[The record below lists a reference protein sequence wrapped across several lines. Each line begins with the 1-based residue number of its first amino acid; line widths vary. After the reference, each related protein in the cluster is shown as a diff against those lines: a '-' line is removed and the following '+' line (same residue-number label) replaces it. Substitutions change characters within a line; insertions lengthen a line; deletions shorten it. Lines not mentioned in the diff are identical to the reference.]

1 MRAAQG
7 GPPDASPPIPHAP
20 SQLIGGP
27 EALDGKKQIG
37 ETLGVMTMAKIQ
49 EEVGQLPES
58 ERRRLTAWMVEHY
71 PLRTVEGLVSRA
83 EADVRQG
90 KWVPTPPTADNIPTG
105 EALSQALLRAKKL
118 GIAR

>member
-1 MRAAQG
+1 
-7 GPPDASPPIPHAP
+7 
-20 SQLIGGP
+20 
-27 EALDGKKQIG
+27 
-37 ETLGVMTMAKIQ
+37 MTMAKIQ